1 MKLPVMFWLLFSVLY
16 GSAPFSLQETSD
28 RALLRK
34 ESSSENVHLVMDFI
48 YHLIIRHQYN
58 IVRKKGQIQS
68 IEAYDTEMITIW
80 LQKLS

>member
-1 MKLPVMFWLLFSVLY
+1 MAVPLLACKKLVTGPCSGKRAVQKMFILLW
-16 GSAPFSLQETSD
+16 
-28 RALLRK
+28 K
-34 ESSSENVHLVMDFI
+34 FI